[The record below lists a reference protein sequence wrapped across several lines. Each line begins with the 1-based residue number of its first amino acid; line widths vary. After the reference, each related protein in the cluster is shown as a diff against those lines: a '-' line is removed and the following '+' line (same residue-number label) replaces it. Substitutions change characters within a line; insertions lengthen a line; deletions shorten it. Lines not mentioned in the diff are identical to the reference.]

1 MRIQKLNTRNKRELE
16 GGQGLVEYAIIIA
29 LVGLVA
35 SVVVGLIG
43 LAASRSYGL
52 TAGALGVKRDVQT
65 AQNYIHFDD
74 TKPWCGNVGVTKVV
88 YAQFW
93 SDIDK
98 QFLTVST
105 DIASVNPEIQDYVAA
120 VGIGNYLLTAT
131 LPTGASCPTSL

>member
-52 TAGALGVKRDVQT
+52 TAGALDVKRDVQT

-74 TKPWCGNVGVTKVV
+74 TKPWCRFVPGTKVV
-88 YAQFW
+88 YPHCYSTIAN
-93 SDIDK
+93 
-98 QFLTVST
+98 QFLPSST
-105 DIASVNPEIQDYVAA
+105 HIASITQE
-120 VGIGNYLLTAT
+120 LH
-131 LPTGASCPTSL
+131 